1 MTRGP
6 HCPPH
11 LRPPSR
17 VEGNPT
23 SRFRPSSLPEQDGDG
38 TAYALLGPVRLHQRR
53 VPRVLLVSVHG
64 PHGTES
70 APWWNRK
77 VLGKWLVVSVRRRPA
92 PVSAEGTLPGT
103 RNALGLRRRVGASA
117 GFPGVSHPAPPLPG
131 LTGSWVRLAG
141 PRGPGLPSTQTVLHP
156 GDGTRDVRDA
166 HQSRARGVYQL
177 DSRASQGLSCPRSP
191 RPLPS
196 ALLCAL
202 TRLRPV

>member
-38 TAYALLGPVRLHQRR
+38 TTYALLGPARLHQRR
-53 VPRVLLVSVHG
+53 VPRVLVVSVHG

-70 APWWNRK
+70 APWWNHK
-77 VLGKWLVVSVRRRPA
+77 VLGKWLVVSVKRWPA

-103 RNALGLRRRVGASA
+103 RSALGLRRRVGASA

-166 HQSRARGVYQL
+166 HQSVPTGFTSWTPGA
-177 DSRASQGLSCPRSP
+177 SRGLSCPHSL

-196 ALLCAL
+196 ALLRAL
-202 TRLRPV
+202 TRLGPV